1 MTKVA
6 VLGAAGQIGSPLSL
20 LLKMSPLVSELSLY
34 DIVHAPGV
42 AIDLNHIDTA
52 SKVSGFLPAND
63 GLTKALTG
71 SELVVIP
78 AGIARKPGMTRDD
91 LFKINAGVIRDLAA
105 AIAKTCPTAFV
116 LIITNP
122 VNSTLPIAVETLK
135 KAGVYN
141 PAKVFGVT
149 TLDVV
154 RGSTFVAQALGDP
167 DPKKYKVPVVGG
179 HSGATILPLFSQAKP
194 AITLT
199 DKQRD
204 EITYRVQFG
213 GDEIV
218 QAKAGAGS
226 ATTCMAYAGFRFIS
240 ALLKAKGGESAVI
253 EETYLYLP
261 GIPGGK
267 EIAAELGV
275 DYFAVPVEFG
285 PAGAVKA
292 YQIGALSDYEK
303 KMLKIA
309 AEELKGNISKGV
321 TFATIA

>member
-1 MTKVA
+1 MTKVT

-20 LLKMSPLVSELSLY
+20 LLKMSPLVSSLSLY

-52 SKVSGFLPAND
+52 CKVSGFLPADD

-91 LFKINAGVIRDLAA
+91 LFTINAGAIRDLAA

-194 AITLT
+194 SVTLT
-199 DKQRD
+199 DKQMD
-204 EITYRVQFG
+204 EITHRVQFG

-226 ATTCMAYAGFRFIS
+226 ATTCMAYAGFRFVS
-240 ALLKAKGGESAVI
+240 ALLRAKDGESGVI

-261 GIPGGK
+261 GVPGGK
-267 EIAAELGV
+267 EIAEELGV

-285 PAGAVKA
+285 PTGAVKA
-292 YQIGALSDYEK
+292 YPIGALSDYEVK
-303 KMLKIA
+303 LLKVA
-309 AEELKGNISKGV
+309 VEELKGNVNKGV
-321 TFATIA
+321 SFATT